1 MFFSAAARSESSG
14 MLLHRKNDRRDASSG
29 SVMRYGVL
37 GAALSGWPSNLN
49 RKFGLTRMLRSASS
63 SPESNASGPPFFN
76 ASLYRAIGIRRS
88 ASITGRRYA
97 RRASAAMIFLAQASS
112 AGDAGWLSK
121 CRVVKNCSR
130 LMSQETESIRN
141 AFNCTGTVD
150 ARDVVAHPQHPADA
164 GQPRDRD
171 AEINAVEEIRLKH
184 VDAMAAQCS
193 PAAPAPT
200 TMASKLSPSTRTEMR
215 AA

>member
-37 GAALSGWPSNLN
+37 GAALSGWPSNRN

-63 SPESNASGPPFFN
+63 SPESNASGPPFFD

-112 AGDAGWLSK
+112 AGDAGWQT
-121 CRVVKNCSR
+121 NSR
-130 LMSQETESIRN
+130 RRLGESCV
-141 AFNCTGTVD
+141 AAAVD
-150 ARDVVAHPQHPADA
+150 AFGPLIVTFEMPGSPLPARYGSRRKYGSNRSSSDADV
-164 GQPRDRD
+164 
-171 AEINAVEEIRLKH
+171 LWTKYT
-184 VDAMAAQCS
+184 C
-193 PAAPAPT
+193 
-200 TMASKLSPSTRTEMR
+200 TR
-215 AA
+215 